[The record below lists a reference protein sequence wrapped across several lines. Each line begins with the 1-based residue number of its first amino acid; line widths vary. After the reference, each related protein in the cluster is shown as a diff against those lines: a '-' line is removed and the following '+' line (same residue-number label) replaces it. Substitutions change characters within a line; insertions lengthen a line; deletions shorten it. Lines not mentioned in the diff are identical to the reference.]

1 MNKLFDLQYLFNL
14 TPGDPNLLFWRILF
28 LVAGL
33 IIVLSIASTIF
44 VKQPKKDN
52 LRYRLWFRM
61 AAWGYTTA
69 GIIFLLGFFRFQN
82 AYLLSMRALIFLWLA
97 GSGIWLLF
105 IIKYWIMDLPRKLR
119 KREEHMARRQ
129 YFPSKK

>member
-1 MNKLFDLQYLFNL
+1 MNKLFDLQYLFDV
-14 TPGDPNLLFWRILF
+14 TPGDANLLFWRALF

-33 IIVLSIASTIF
+33 IIALSITATIF
-44 VKQPKKDN
+44 TKQTKKDN

-61 AAWGYTTA
+61 ATWGYTTS
-69 GIIFLLGFFRFQN
+69 GIILLLGFFRMQN
-82 AYLLSMRALIFLWLA
+82 AYMLSMRALIFSWLI

-105 IIKYWIMDLPRKLR
+105 ILKYWILDLPRKLR
-119 KREEHMARRQ
+119 EREEHIAHRQ